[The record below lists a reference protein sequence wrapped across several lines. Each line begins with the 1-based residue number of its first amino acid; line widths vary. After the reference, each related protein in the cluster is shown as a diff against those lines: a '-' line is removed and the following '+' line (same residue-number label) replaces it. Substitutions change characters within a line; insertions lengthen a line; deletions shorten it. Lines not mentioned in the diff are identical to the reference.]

1 MLTTHTKATAK
12 SRRTAGF
19 SLIEVLIALV
29 ILSVG
34 LLGIAAMV
42 SVSLKS
48 KDSSFMRTQATT
60 LTAAILD
67 RMRANR
73 ATATAAGYD
82 VTFTSAL
89 PSTPPTDGCIKTVST
104 ATCTPTDIAAVDL
117 QEWRND
123 LANLPCG
130 VGSIATTINNQM
142 TQATITVQWSDQRAN
157 VTNPTT
163 AACAGTVQ
171 FAVTSGL

>member
-1 MLTTHTKATAK
+1 MNTKQHTGIK
-12 SRRTAGF
+12 RIAGF

-42 SVSLKS
+42 SVSMKS
-48 KDSSFMRTQATT
+48 KDSSYLRTQATT
-60 LTAAILD
+60 LTYAILD
-67 RMRANR
+67 KMRANR
-73 ATATAAGYD
+73 TTATSAGYD

-89 PSTPPTDGCIKTVST
+89 AATPPTDGCIGSGDN
-104 ATCTPTDIAAVDL
+104 CNPGQIALVDL
-117 QEWRND
+117 QEWRSN

-130 VGSIATTINNQM
+130 VGSIVTVINNQM

-157 VTNPTT
+157 TT
-163 AACAGTVQ
+163 ATAAPCGGTIQ
-171 FAVTSGL
+171 FAITSGL

>member
-1 MLTTHTKATAK
+1 MDKA
-12 SRRTAGF
+12 SHNRVRRIGGF

-48 KDSSFMRTQATT
+48 KDGSYMRTQATT

-82 VTFTSAL
+82 STFTSAL
-89 PSTPPTDGCIKTVST
+89 PSTPPTDGCINSADNCT
-104 ATCTPTDIAAVDL
+104 AAQIAAVDL

-130 VGSIATTINNQM
+130 EGSVATVINNQM

-157 VTNPTT
+157 GGTT
-163 AACAGTVQ
+163 QAACAGTVQ